1 MIMGNQ
7 QELATQLSEVAAQVA
22 KIGKETKATLSKVA
36 ELETA
41 LANQENVSPELQAAF
56 DGLKTQVTLVDGL
69 VPDLPAAEVTTEP
82 VNEAQPT
89 EPAAE

>member
-1 MIMGNQ
+1 VKKKSH
-7 QELATQLSEVAAQVA
+7 LLVALCSVNS
-22 KIGKETKATLSKVA
+22 GKL
-36 ELETA
+36 
-41 LANQENVSPELQAAF
+41 NF
-56 DGLKTQVTLVDGL
+56 LKTQVTLVDGL